1 MCRSGKRSK
10 DKDFPDYVPS
20 VFSFTQSTE
29 EKRRSLFDRFE
40 RLIKRQK
47 SITSAVDNSSADTGN
62 EEEENV
68 EESVEKVVQI
78 DLIKILVEDKSL
90 QTEKRTLPQ
99 QIHSKSLYNTIKK
112 TTNYLISYRFAKPFL
127 FFFEFILLSVKENFL
142 YVQS

>member
-1 MCRSGKRSK
+1 MCCSGKRSK

-29 EKRRSLFDRFE
+29 KKRRSLFDRFE

-47 SITSAVDNSSADTGN
+47 SVTSAVDNSSADTGN

-68 EESVEKVVQI
+68 EESVEKAVQI

-99 QIHSKSLYNTIKK
+99 
-112 TTNYLISYRFAKPFL
+112 
-127 FFFEFILLSVKENFL
+127 
-142 YVQS
+142 

>member
-1 MCRSGKRSK
+1 MCCSGKRSK

-47 SITSAVDNSSADTGN
+47 SITSAADNSSADTGN

-127 FFFEFILLSVKENFL
+127 FFLSLFSC
-142 YVQS
+142 Q